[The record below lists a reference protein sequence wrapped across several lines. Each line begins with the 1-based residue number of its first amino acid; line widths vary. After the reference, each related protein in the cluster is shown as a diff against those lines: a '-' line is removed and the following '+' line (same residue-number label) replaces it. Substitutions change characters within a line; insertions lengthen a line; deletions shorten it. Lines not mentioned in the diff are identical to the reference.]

1 MTSADGTMTTEFV
14 VVPGASLWTASRG
27 AGVPLALAHGGPGLS
42 SNLQPMAAMVEDIA
56 RVHLY
61 DQRGSGRSST
71 GGPWEVETFVA
82 DLDAL
87 RDHWGHERWIVGGH
101 SWGAVLAL
109 FYAFAHPERTLG
121 VIYLAGTA
129 IRWGFHDRVRAE
141 RMSRLMAGEQEE
153 LEMLAGRL
161 REGGEQA
168 DQDRFL
174 RLMWS
179 TDFATREAAGV
190 LDREPLYEFPRA
202 EEVARAVQKDWKARF
217 EAGIEEDLRGLRVPV
232 LVLHGDR
239 DPDPVGA
246 QEVADLAPFGEWAPL
261 AAAGHSPWLEQPS
274 AMRARLR
281 AFIRPIAA
289 PSERAADGAT
299 ARRAAGPFTG

>member
-1 MTSADGTMTTEFV
+1 MIERV
-14 VVPGASLWTASRG
+14 QVRGASLWTESTG
-27 AGVPLALAHGGPGLS
+27 SGVPLALAHGGPGLS
-42 SNLQPMAAMVEDIA
+42 NNLQPVAAMVEDVA

-61 DQRGSGRSST
+61 DQRGSGRSSPE
-71 GGPWEVETFVA
+71 GPWDVETFVA

-87 RDHWGHERWIVGGH
+87 RRHWGYERWIVGGH

-109 FYAFAHPERTLG
+109 FYAFAHPDQTLG
-121 VIYLAGTA
+121 LIYLGGTG
-129 IRWGFHDRVRAE
+129 IHWGFQDRVRAE
-141 RMSRLMAGEQEE
+141 RMSRLTPAEREE
-153 LEMLAGRL
+153 LEGLGEFL
-161 REGGEQA
+161 RERGTQA

-202 EEVARAVQKDWKARF
+202 DAVARTVQEDWKARF
-217 EAGIEEDLRGLRVPV
+217 EGGIEDDLRALRVPV

-239 DPDPVGA
+239 DPDPTGA
-246 QEVADLAPFGEWAPL
+246 REVAELAPAGEWAPL
-261 AAAGHSPWLEQPS
+261 DGAGHSPWLEQPS
-274 AMRARLR
+274 ALRERLR

-289 PSERAADGAT
+289 GS
-299 ARRAAGPFTG
+299 